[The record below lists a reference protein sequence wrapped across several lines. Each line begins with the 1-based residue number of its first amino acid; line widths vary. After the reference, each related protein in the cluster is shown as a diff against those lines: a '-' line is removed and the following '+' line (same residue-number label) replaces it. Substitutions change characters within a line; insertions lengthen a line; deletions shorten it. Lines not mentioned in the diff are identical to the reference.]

1 MVFKNLEAQSTSTQ
15 PMNIYVLCIKSL
27 EEFHENSTN
36 CDAIFAHSTDF
47 GETNYST
54 AVQPY
59 VFQRLRYK
67 DQRKPGRSKT
77 LPKLP
82 QTK

>member
-15 PMNIYVLCIKSL
+15 PMNIYVFCIESL
-27 EEFHENSTN
+27 EEFHENSTK
-36 CDAIFAHSTDF
+36 CDAIFAHSTDS

-54 AVQPY
+54 AVQSY
-59 VFQRLRYK
+59 VFQRLRCK

-77 LPKLP
+77 A
-82 QTK
+82 QIAAN